1 MQKLRLRAIN
11 FLYQMSNSK
20 YNTQKSSKIETKMIN
35 TLINKVFSVLP
46 KIIYNPNTSSITQLF
61 RRMLLPQVNLPN
73 LRL

>member
-11 FLYQMSNSK
+11 FLYKMSNSK

-35 TLINKVFSVLP
+35 TLTNKVFSVLP
-46 KIIYNPNTSSITQLF
+46 KIIYNPNTSSITQRF